1 MRTIQKYQ
9 FNSSVAAVIASIVQI
24 LYFVFASERN
34 NNEPVFPLL
43 FIGFAFV
50 IFPTIVISICS
61 YLHINEGSKVS
72 FGIILSLGIIFV
84 CLHWV
89 RAFLHSYMGAGV
101 ALMFVAI
108 LPGFFVACTVIFA
121 IINSSS
127 QSPLTDNRLT

>member
-1 MRTIQKYQ
+1 MRTIQKYE
-9 FNSSVAAVIASIVQI
+9 FNSSIAAIIASIVQI
-24 LYFVFASERN
+24 VFFVFVAERN

-61 YLHINEGSKVS
+61 HLHIKEGSKVS
-72 FGIILSLGIIFV
+72 FGIVLSLGIIFV
-84 CLHWV
+84 CVHWV

-101 ALMFVAI
+101 ALMLVAI

-121 IINSSS
+121 IMNSSS
-127 QSPLTDNRLT
+127 QSPLTDNRLS